1 MVTSVVES
9 VARVGTYPEL
19 EGARVLITGLEAG
32 HGVDI
37 ARAFAEAGCRLV
49 VQTPDETHE
58 LEVVLEMLAA
68 AAQEVRVSSEPIT
81 DETTALKFAQDAAKA
96 FGGLDVVVNLA
107 RLDDDG
113 LEPDASPEDVED
125 RVAATLGR
133 PFRITHVVANRMQ
146 VTWKE
151 GLILNIVTQ
160 RAPQTPAAAMLGS
173 IARAALAGL
182 TRKEAGKWADDA
194 IRINA
199 VVPGEAAAGAPAGLA
214 TEPEIASLALHLAGR
229 RGRKMSGLVFDV
241 SGPA

>member
-9 VARVGTYPEL
+9 VSRVGTYPEL

-49 VQTPDETHE
+49 VQTPEQTHE

-68 AAQEVRVSSEPIT
+68 TAEEVRLSSEPLA
-81 DETTALKFAQDAAKA
+81 DETAALKFAQEAARA

-107 RLDDDG
+107 RLDDEG

-182 TRKEAGKWADDA
+182 TRKEAGKWADNA
-194 IRINA
+194 IRVNA
-199 VVPGEAAAGAPAGLA
+199 VVPGNGDAAGPVGLA

-241 SGPA
+241 SSTV